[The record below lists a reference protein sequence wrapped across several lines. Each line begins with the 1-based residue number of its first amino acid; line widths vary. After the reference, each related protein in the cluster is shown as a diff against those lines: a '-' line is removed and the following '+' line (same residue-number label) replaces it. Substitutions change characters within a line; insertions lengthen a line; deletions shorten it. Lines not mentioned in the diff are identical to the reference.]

1 MEWLQERKRMLQLPV
16 YISGRY
22 LFSRKSTNVI
32 NIITGIATLG
42 ISVGTAALILILTVF
57 NGFEDLINGMMG
69 NFNPDVTIT
78 PASGKTFTVDSSRI
92 RALYEIKGVRE
103 VGLSLEEVAF
113 FEYAKM
119 QDFGIIKGVSRNFG
133 SIVNIDSTIQEGI
146 FKTEDRDN
154 YYAVVGAGMRNKLS
168 VNIENPL
175 EPLSVFMAKSEDTDV
190 AEQQFRQ
197 QVAMPIG
204 TFSVQQDFDNQYVI
218 SALEMVQRLLAKKD
232 EISAY
237 ELKLE
242 KRDDRKTIDAIR
254 KVMGS
259 EFVVKDR
266 YQQNAAFLKI
276 MNVEKWMSFAIVSL
290 MLILIAFNMIGSLW
304 MIVLDKKKDIAV
316 LKALG
321 MRDGKIRNIFLSTG
335 LWMVS
340 IGMAVGFVLAEILY
354 VYHKQVG
361 LIPVPE
367 GFMMESYP
375 ASMRSLDFLTV
386 GCTVVL
392 IGVLASF
399 PAARK
404 AMSIKA
410 VFNE

>member
-1 MEWLQERKRMLQLPV
+1 MLQLPF

-22 LFSRKSTNVI
+22 LFSRKSTNAI

-57 NGFEDLINGMMG
+57 NGFEDLVNGMMG
-69 NFNPDVTIT
+69 NFNPDVAIT
-78 PASGKTFTVDSSRI
+78 PASGKTFRADSTGI
-92 RALYEIKGVRE
+92 AALKGIKGVKA

-113 FEYAKM
+113 FEYAKI
-119 QDFGIIKGVSRNFG
+119 QDFGIIKGVSKNYDQ
-133 SIVNIDSTIQEGI
+133 IVNIDSTIQEGL

-154 YYAVVGAGMRNKLS
+154 YYAVVGAGLRNKLA
-168 VNIENPL
+168 VNVENPL
-175 EPLSVFMAKSEDTDV
+175 EPLSVFMAKSEETGA

-204 TFSVQQDFDNQYVI
+204 VFSVQQEFDNQYVI
-218 SALEMVQRLLAKKD
+218 SSLEMVQRLLAKKD
-232 EISAY
+232 EVSAY
-237 ELKLE
+237 EVKLE
-242 KRDDRKTIDAIR
+242 RKDDRQTIDDIR
-254 KVMGS
+254 QLMGS

-266 YQQNAAFLKI
+266 FQQNAAFLKI

-290 MLILIAFNMIGSLW
+290 MLVLIAFNMIGSLW
-304 MIVLDKKKDIAV
+304 MIVLDKKNDIAV
-316 LKALG
+316 LKSMG
-321 MRDGKIRNIFLSTG
+321 MNDRTVRNIFLGTG
-335 LWMVS
+335 LWVIG
-340 IGMAVGFVLAEILY
+340 IGMAFGFLLSVILY
-354 VYHKQVG
+354 LYHKQVG

-367 GFMMESYP
+367 GFMMDTYP
-375 ASMRSLDFLTV
+375 ASMRVIDFFIV

-392 IGVLASF
+392 IGVIASI

-410 VFNE
+410 LFNE